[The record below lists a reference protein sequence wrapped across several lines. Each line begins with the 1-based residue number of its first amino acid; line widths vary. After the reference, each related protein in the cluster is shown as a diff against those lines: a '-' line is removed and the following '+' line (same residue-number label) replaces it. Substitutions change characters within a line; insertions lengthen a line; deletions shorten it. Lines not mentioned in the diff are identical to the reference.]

1 MNPLY
6 PELHPCNVQNIGTTP
21 TVTNLSQITTI
32 SFDVDGTLWD
42 FETFTR
48 QALQQTLEELSRHDP
63 RAAARLDVDM
73 MIDIREQTH
82 ADMWGRINDLDAI
95 REESMRRALR
105 EVGRPNDA
113 LGSHLTRYY
122 FQRRNQAR
130 TLFPDV
136 RPALERLAP
145 HYSLGLLSNGN
156 SRAKVLGI
164 QDLISFEVFSQD
176 HDAMDKPDPRIFQI
190 TMRQAGCQPHRLLHV
205 GDSLPN
211 DAWGAF
217 NVGVVP
223 AWLDRDGAASDTLP
237 FAVIN
242 SLSEIPLMLLAEHV
256 MERH

>member
-1 MNPLY
+1 M
-6 PELHPCNVQNIGTTP
+6 TD
-21 TVTNLSQITTI
+21 LSQITAI

-48 QALQQTLEELSRHDP
+48 QALRETIAELSTHDP
-63 RAAARLDVDM
+63 RAASTLTVDM
-73 MIDIREQTH
+73 MIDIRDRTH
-82 ADMWGRINDLDAI
+82 ADLWGTVNDLDAI

-145 HYSLGLLSNGN
+145 RYSLGLLSNGN
-156 SRAKVLGI
+156 SRARVLGI
-164 QDLISFEVFSQD
+164 EDLISFEVFSQD
-176 HDAMDKPDPRIFQI
+176 HDATDKPDPRIFRI
-190 TMRQAGCQPHRLLHV
+190 AMREARCEPRQLLHV
-205 GDSLPN
+205 GDSLEN

-217 NVGVVP
+217 NAGAVP
-223 AWLDRDGAASDTLP
+223 AWLDRDSTNPKSLP
-237 FAVIN
+237 FAVIG
-242 SLSEIPLMLLAEHV
+242 SLSELPLMLLAEHA
-256 MERH
+256 MERR